1 MNPWRRPAVKWL
13 IAALML
19 LALAWWVQ
27 DSIGWITLLRPWLA
41 FPPGELLLLVI
52 LTALSYL
59 TRAARLYD
67 LYSPRLPA
75 PFPLYL
81 RINVLHTTVLNLL
94 PMRTGEAAF
103 PLMMK
108 RHFSERYASSIA
120 NLLWL
125 RVADFWILLWLG
137 LLVYAVRGPALL
149 WVPVALGLIAPLL
162 LQPLRAKIM
171 SATMGRES
179 RLAGLLRILV
189 SGLPQQFTRYLRL
202 LLWTVLT
209 WSLKLAAF
217 VSVAG
222 YFVDASMSTL
232 VPGIIAAEI
241 SNALPIQG
249 VAGFG
254 NYEAAMVLGG
264 SLSALPAEALLAAAV
279 NLHLFILACTLI
291 FGALALLI
299 PVKRSGA

>member
-1 MNPWRRPAVKWL
+1 MNPWRRQGIKWL
-13 IAALML
+13 IAGLML
-19 LALAWWVQ
+19 AALAWWVH

-41 FPPGELLLLVI
+41 FPPGELIVLVV

-75 PFPLYL
+75 PFLLYL

-108 RHFSERYASSIA
+108 RYFSERYASSIA

-137 LLVYAVRGPALL
+137 LLVFAVRGPVLL
-149 WVPVALGLIAPLL
+149 WVPVVLGLMLPLL
-162 LQPLRAKIM
+162 LQPLRAKIL
-171 SATMGRES
+171 SVTAGREN
-179 RLAGLLRILV
+179 RLADLLRILV
-189 SGLPQQFTRYLRL
+189 GGLPQRFNDYLRL
-202 LLWTVLT
+202 LIWTVLT

-222 YFVDASMSTL
+222 YFVDAPMSTL

-254 NYEAAMVLGG
+254 NYEAAMVLGS

-279 NLHLFILACTLI
+279 NLHLFILACTLV

-299 PVKRSGA
+299 PVKRRSA

>member
-1 MNPWRRPAVKWL
+1 MNPWRRQGIKWL
-13 IAALML
+13 IAGLML
-19 LALAWWVQ
+19 AALAWWVH
-27 DSIGWITLLRPWLA
+27 DSIGWINLLRPWLA
-41 FPPGELLLLVI
+41 FPPGELIVLVV

-75 PFPLYL
+75 PFLLYL

-108 RHFSERYASSIA
+108 RYFSERYASSIA

-137 LLVYAVRGPALL
+137 LLVFAVRGPVLL
-149 WVPVALGLIAPLL
+149 WVPVVLGLILPLL
-162 LQPLRAKIM
+162 LQPLRAKIL
-171 SATMGRES
+171 SVTAGREN
-179 RLAGLLRILV
+179 RPAGLLRILV
-189 SGLPQQFTRYLRL
+189 GGLPQRFSDYLRL
-202 LLWTVLT
+202 LMWTVLT

-222 YFVDASMSTL
+222 YFVDAPMSTL

-254 NYEAAMVLGG
+254 NYEAAMVLGS

-279 NLHLFILACTLI
+279 NLHLFILACTLV

-299 PVKRSGA
+299 PVKRRSA

>member
-1 MNPWRRPAVKWL
+1 MNPWRRQGFKWL
-13 IAALML
+13 IAGLML
-19 LALAWWVQ
+19 AALAWWVH
-27 DSIGWITLLRPWLA
+27 DSIGWIALLRPWLA
-41 FPPGELLLLVI
+41 FPPGELIVLVV

-75 PFPLYL
+75 PFLLYL

-108 RHFSERYASSIA
+108 RYFSERYASSIA

-137 LLVYAVRGPALL
+137 LLVFAVGGPALL
-149 WVPVALGLIAPLL
+149 WVPVVLGLVLPLL
-162 LQPLRAKIM
+162 LQPLRAKIL
-171 SATMGRES
+171 SVTEGREH
-179 RLAGLLRILV
+179 RLASLLRILV
-189 SGLPQQFTRYLRL
+189 GGLPQRFSDYLRL
-202 LLWTVLT
+202 LMWTVLT

-222 YFVDASMSTL
+222 YFVDAPMSTL

-254 NYEAAMVLGG
+254 NYEAAMVLGS

-279 NLHLFILACTLI
+279 NLHLFILACTLV

-299 PVKRSGA
+299 PVKRASA

>member
-1 MNPWRRPAVKWL
+1 MNPWRRQGIKWL
-13 IAALML
+13 IAGLML
-19 LALAWWVQ
+19 AALAWWVH

-41 FPPGELLLLVI
+41 FPPGELIVLVV

-75 PFPLYL
+75 PFLLYL

-108 RHFSERYASSIA
+108 RYFSERYASSIA

-137 LLVYAVRGPALL
+137 LLVFAVRGPVLL
-149 WVPVALGLIAPLL
+149 WVPVVLGLMLPLL
-162 LQPLRAKIM
+162 LQPLRAKIL
-171 SATMGRES
+171 SVTAGREN
-179 RLAGLLRILV
+179 RLADLLRILV
-189 SGLPQQFTRYLRL
+189 GGLPQRFSDYLRL
-202 LLWTVLT
+202 LMWTVLT

-222 YFVDASMSTL
+222 YFVDAPMSTL

-254 NYEAAMVLGG
+254 NYEAAMVLGS

-279 NLHLFILACTLI
+279 NLHLFILACTLV

-299 PVKRSGA
+299 PVKRQGA

>member
-1 MNPWRRPAVKWL
+1 MNPTPTRSQMADCRPD
-13 IAALML
+13 AAGT
-19 LALAWWVQ
+19 AWWVQ
-27 DSIGWITLLRPWLA
+27 DGIGWITLLRPLA
-41 FPPGELLLLVI
+41 GVSAGRTAATVI

-81 RINVLHTTVLNLL
+81 RINVLHTTVLLNLL

-149 WVPVALGLIAPLL
+149 WVPVALGLIVPLL
-162 LQPLRAKIM
+162 LQPLRAR
-171 SATMGRES
+171 SCRQPWGGRADWQACCVSWSTVCLSSS
-179 RLAGLLRILV
+179 RD
-189 SGLPQQFTRYLRL
+189 TC
-202 LLWTVLT
+202 
-209 WSLKLAAF
+209 
-217 VSVAG
+217 
-222 YFVDASMSTL
+222 
-232 VPGIIAAEI
+232 
-241 SNALPIQG
+241 
-249 VAGFG
+249 
-254 NYEAAMVLGG
+254 
-264 SLSALPAEALLAAAV
+264 
-279 NLHLFILACTLI
+279 ACCC
-291 FGALALLI
+291 G
-299 PVKRSGA
+299 RC

>member
-1 MNPWRRPAVKWL
+1 MNPWRRQGIKWL
-13 IAALML
+13 IAGLML
-19 LALAWWVQ
+19 AALAWWVH

-41 FPPGELLLLVI
+41 FPPGELIVLVVV
-52 LTALSYL
+52 TALSYL

-75 PFPLYL
+75 PFLLYL

-108 RHFSERYASSIA
+108 RYFSERYASSIA

-137 LLVYAVRGPALL
+137 LLVFAVRGPVLL
-149 WVPVALGLIAPLL
+149 WVPVVLGLILPLL
-162 LQPLRAKIM
+162 LQPLRAKIL
-171 SATMGRES
+171 SVTAGREN

-189 SGLPQQFTRYLRL
+189 GGLPQRFSDYLRL
-202 LLWTVLT
+202 LMWTVLT

-222 YFVDASMSTL
+222 YFVDAPMSTL

-254 NYEAAMVLGG
+254 NYEAAMVLGS

-279 NLHLFILACTLI
+279 NLHLFILACTLV
-291 FGALALLI
+291 FGAFALLI
-299 PVKRSGA
+299 PVKRQGA